1 MGTTESSVTQGDR
14 MSSMTFEVEPLGEG
28 ADALNLEEN
37 VNPDL
42 IDLTVLCMADV
53 MSGTPAKMVFAN
65 SLSVARRIGGDAF
78 AFEARHLIDD
88 IKGLDDE
95 SITNAVK
102 LSGLITDPGNHQ
114 PIEEINPDEATIQ
127 NVRTMVERLLCFY
140 DEYGAKSP
148 IFDALWDVEVSKTW
162 PTIERILR
170 LLVYWRMGL
179 HSPRT
184 WQFQNVNR
192 LGIYNPRLNE
202 VHQISVDDIPEDVID
217 EIDQNMRRYSE

>member
-1 MGTTESSVTQGDR
+1 

-53 MSGTPAKMVFAN
+53 MSGIPAKMVFAN
-65 SLSVARRIGGDAF
+65 SLSM
-78 AFEARHLIDD
+78 ARHLIDD
-88 IKGLDDE
+88 IKGLDDG

-102 LSGLITDPGNHQ
+102 LSGLITDPGNYQ

-127 NVRTMVERLLCFY
+127 NVRAMVERLLCFY

-148 IFDALWDVEVSKTW
+148 IFDALWDIDVSKTW
-162 PTIERILR
+162 PTIEQILR

-179 HSPRT
+179 HSPRA

-217 EIDQNMRRYSE
+217 EIDQNIRRYSE

>member
-42 IDLTVLCMADV
+42 IDLTVLCM
-53 MSGTPAKMVFAN
+53 
-65 SLSVARRIGGDAF
+65 ARRIGGDAF

-162 PTIERILR
+162 PTIEQILR

-217 EIDQNMRRYSE
+217 EIDQNIRRYSE

>member
-1 MGTTESSVTQGDR
+1 MGTTEGSVTQGDR
-14 MSSMTFEVEPLGEG
+14 MSSMMFEVEPLGEG

-65 SLSVARRIGGDAF
+65 SLSM
-78 AFEARHLIDD
+78 ARHLIDD

-95 SITNAVK
+95 SIINAVK
-102 LSGLITDPGNHQ
+102 LSGLITDPENYQ

-148 IFDALWDVEVSKTW
+148 IFDALWDVDVSKTW
-162 PTIERILR
+162 PTIERILL

-184 WQFQNVNR
+184 WQFRNVNR

-217 EIDQNMRRYSE
+217 EIDQNIRRHSE